1 MAEAITPPE
10 RGARGAGWVWL
21 PSELIERA
29 SVLHKSRNGR
39 SQMRYK
45 PRSVAALQ
53 IAVGGFPDAMRV
65 ETDKNISVSA
75 KTVGELRKVTA
86 WPENLAVTRA
96 RLKSVRPLA
105 QNGPRPNRSGRLPCC
120 PHRLSRS

>member
-45 PRSVAALQ
+45 PRGVAALQ

-86 WPENLAVTRA
+86 WPENLAGATPRA
-96 RLKSVRPLA
+96 RDPENTLKLGNATDPK
-105 QNGPRPNRSGRLPCC
+105 NTP
-120 PHRLSRS
+120 